1 MDTVRS
7 EWVNLPYFFMKITAY
22 KRILLGGIAA
32 LFMTA
37 LASANPDLEGH
48 WRLDPARSSALDGWQ
63 EMDLVFALDGS
74 QIAITHQMRWRATN
88 YRATNLVD
96 TTKSVASDNFFRIE
110 QRHMAVY
117 PTKGGSTHT
126 TAEWIDEDRT
136 LRTET
141 NTPVEISQGDVN
153 MRITSEYRIGEGGET
168 LVLIELHSSR
178 ARPLVYFFNK
188 VSAEDAK

>member
-7 EWVNLPYFFMKITAY
+7 EWVTFSHLSMKITAY
-22 KRILLGGIAA
+22 KRILFGGIAA
-32 LFMTA
+32 LLFAT

-63 EMDLVFALDGS
+63 AMDLIFALDGS
-74 QIAITHQMRWRATN
+74 EIEITHQMRWRATN

-96 TTKSVASDNFFRIE
+96 TSKSVASDSFFRIE

-117 PTKGGSTHT
+117 PAKGGITHT

-141 NTPVEISQGDVN
+141 NTPVEVSQGDVN

-168 LVLIELHSSR
+168 LILIELHSSR
-178 ARPLVYFFNK
+178 PRPLVYFFNK
-188 VSAEDAK
+188 VNEEDAK